1 MARTPRIAIALA
13 PEISQMYVDTAKL
26 MGMPASRLMA
36 SLLVDAAPAIK
47 AMQKPLRTA
56 LNDKERAFTE
66 MTDTLTG
73 INNQVDEN
81 REIIQGFI
89 DKK

>member
-1 MARTPRIAIALA
+1 MARTKRIAIALA
-13 PEISQMYVDTAKL
+13 PEISQLYVDTAKL

-47 AMQKPLRTA
+47 AMQKPLKTA
-56 LNDKERAFTE
+56 LKDKERAFTE

-73 INNQVDEN
+73 INNQVGDN
-81 REIIQGFI
+81 SKIIQEFI
-89 DKK
+89 DRK